1 MTVMDGKG
9 FLGALCHRLYEMMKR
24 ENGYRLA
31 AVLPMVIA
39 LAMVLGFLAGKTSK
53 IGSAIVLGIFCLAFL
68 IWQGPFF
75 SFCIWLFVVVTKT
88 RRALLTFV

>member
-1 MTVMDGKG
+1 
-9 FLGALCHRLYEMMKR
+9 
-24 ENGYRLA
+24 
-31 AVLPMVIA
+31 MVIA
-39 LAMVLGFLAGKTSK
+39 SALVLGFWVGETGE
-53 IGSAIVLGIFCLAFL
+53 IGVAIVLGIFCLAFL